1 MRRVVNRIEKLDPQ
15 WVHPMHGG
23 SLPKDVLPDYTSAL
37 TNEAFAFEGKV
48 FGRTIPE

>member
-1 MRRVVNRIEKLDPQ
+1 
-15 WVHPMHGG
+15 
-23 SLPKDVLPDYTSAL
+23 VLPDYTSAL